1 MDISQI
7 TDYLYI
13 ASLPRA
19 EAAEA
24 IRERNVSLI
33 INMIFIRPPQVYT
46 QPPFRML
53 TLRTFDFVLL
63 PIPIDKL
70 KDGAETALPVIENGE
85 SVLIYCHAGRHR
97 SVAMGACILIAMGHT
112 ADEAMELVREGR
124 AVADPHARH
133 IERQIRKFEEE
144 WQARD
149 DSLQD

>member
-1 MDISQI
+1 
-7 TDYLYI
+7 
-13 ASLPRA
+13 
-19 EAAEA
+19 
-24 IRERNVSLI
+24 
-33 INMIFIRPPQVYT
+33 
-46 QPPFRML
+46 
-53 TLRTFDFVLL
+53 
-63 PIPIDKL
+63 
-70 KDGAETALPVIENGE
+70 LPVIENGE